1 MFDAEL
7 ADETTTDRRARV
19 ALAAKVCARCPVF
32 AGCETAAQTGRP
44 SGVWAGQLHLITT
57 TTTTKGRR
65 MNENSL
71 PTASHTAAPASGG
84 RTAGRFRRPSS
95 RTASARTGRRKP
107 GRLGRAARGRA
118 RSGRLGAAR
127 LAGGSR
133 RRRPGDRVQPTPDL
147 AAHVRTTPAMLR
159 DAVLLL
165 RTDLSRVT
173 RADEHQAKVEA
184 EEVAAYQHGAV
195 APTRPATVGERP
207 TPPVAPKPGSCVRV
221 SPSAKET
228 PANPLRTS
236 GRPPPRRWI

>member
-1 MFDAEL
+1 
-7 ADETTTDRRARV
+7 
-19 ALAAKVCARCPVF
+19 
-32 AGCETAAQTGRP
+32 
-44 SGVWAGQLHLITT
+44 
-57 TTTTKGRR
+57 

-84 RTAGRFRRPSS
+84 QDS
-95 RTASARTGRRKP
+95 RTVPPSQFKNRLSPARVGASRDAWAELP
-107 GRLGRAARGRA
+107 GAALAVAVWVLRAWREGRA
-118 RSGRLGAAR
+118 
-127 LAGGSR
+127 
-133 RRRPGDRVQPTPDL
+133 GDGPVTEVQPTPDL

-207 TPPVAPKPGSCVRV
+207 TPPVAPKPRILRSSV
-221 SPSAKET
+221 SVGQGDTRESASDLGASAPSAVDLIGEALARSSRAEVLALCAIAAAVLET
-228 PANPLRTS
+228 RGPQ
-236 GRPPPRRWI
+236 